1 MAIRQTEYYCCH
13 YVHRTMHEVHII
25 NGFTSNSSMP
35 LVIWCK
41 SNQGYLGGH
50 ALQEGDDYILSFE
63 TNFWQRTDLLFCTM
77 KWDRKRM
84 SFEAFPLRRRSYNFG
99 ALGKCLCDMS
109 SSNLEEEY
117 HFKLKK

>member
-1 MAIRQTEYYCCH
+1 MDAERALLQTEHYCCH
-13 YVHRTMHEVHII
+13 YVHRTMHEVRII

-41 SNQGYLGGH
+41 SNQGDLGGH

-84 SFEAFPLRRRSYNFG
+84 SL
-99 ALGKCLCDMS
+99 K
-109 SSNLEEEY
+109 
-117 HFKLKK
+117 HFLYVAEVITLKLLASAYD